1 MFVVLEQAEK
11 ACALQQQSALLDMVH
26 APRGLTNLQ
35 AR

>member
-26 APRGLTNLQ
+26 APQ
-35 AR
+35 ID